1 MAPIWCVCGGGGSG
15 GGRAERRSTPPMHC
29 KSAKFKPR
37 APTQAHMA
45 PAASWGLKAGQT
57 KLVCSARIRKSSCP
71 GLAPRPT
78 PSALK
83 RVASRSAPSRV
94 ASPTPVPGR
103 GALRKSSCTAR
114 CSAVCVFVCQGIKF
128 RQCLCADGACAYVC
142 VSVRVC
148 RCVCVRAS
156 RRTDARTRTDTNSRC
171 AAQKHRLHLQ
181 PQ

>member
-1 MAPIWCVCGGGGSG
+1 
-15 GGRAERRSTPPMHC
+15 
-29 KSAKFKPR
+29 
-37 APTQAHMA
+37 MA

-114 CSAVCVFVCQGIKF
+114 CSAVCVCVCQGIKF

-148 RCVCVRAS
+148 VGVCACVRPDG
-156 RRTDARTRTDTNSRC
+156 RTHAHAPTQT
-171 AAQKHRLHLQ
+171 AGVLHRNIDYTCSLNEL
-181 PQ
+181 